1 MYRLLW
7 VICLTVGIWT
17 NGYAVVEDWL
27 KNGQQA
33 YQTGQ
38 FEEAV
43 QQWELALSALLR
55 DKDDSLTAIDTA
67 LQLNYAYQALGLY
80 QSAQATLQ
88 KVFDLARQRNDAERY
103 ALVLNQ
109 LGMLLLANHETSQA
123 SELVNE
129 SLKLARPLNNPA
141 LLAQLLN
148 NAGNVLALQQ
158 EYARAL
164 ETYQE
169 SAVFAERSGDNLL
182 LINILNNQI
191 QLYIEQK
198 NKNDAKVLFEKAI
211 QINNK
216 LPNNYDKAF
225 NFITL
230 GQLAQ
235 SNGDLLPA
243 YQHYTEALS
252 LAQKLNNNRIA
263 AYAQGY
269 LGELYAKE
277 ARYSEAEQLFNRAIF
292 LAQKQSAPDL
302 LYYWQWQK
310 ARLFR
315 EQGQTEEAIVIY
327 QQAIETV
334 QPIRAVLNNGYR
346 TPSEAA
352 RQSVRQIYFELA
364 DLLLKKAEST
374 TDTNAHKNYLTHA
387 RDTVERLKAAELQ
400 DYFQDDCVIN
410 AQQTDITSNKPLI
423 SHTAILYP
431 IILPERLVLLI
442 TLPNDLKQTVV
453 NINEIRL
460 TQEVND
466 FRNNLVSRTNR
477 RFFIQA
483 QQLYDWLIRPLEAD
497 LQANSIDT
505 IVVVPDGILRTI
517 PLAPLFDGKQFLIER
532 YALATTPGINLTDP
546 KQINWQSP
554 NVLLNGLS
562 KGVQDFSPLPNVPE
576 EISKLR
582 QTLSTDQVLQDDSF
596 LLGSLSDKLKTTPY
610 SVIHI
615 ASHGQFDADPQKT
628 FLLTF
633 DGKLTI
639 DRLEQLMRLS
649 QWRKEP
655 VELLTLSACQT
666 AVGDDRAALG
676 LAGIAIKAGARSA
689 LASLWFVDDRATADL
704 MVTFYQ
710 QLQQGHLSRAK
721 ALQYAQ
727 VQLLKQVASQHPA
740 YWAAFL
746 LIGSWL

>member
-1 MYRLLW
+1 MCRFLYILL
-7 VICLTVGIWT
+7 LSFGFWT
-17 NGYAVVEDWL
+17 NSYALAEDWQE
-27 KNGQQA
+27 NGQTAFQA
-33 YQTGQ
+33 GQ

-43 QQWELALSALLR
+43 QQWELALSALLQE
-55 DKDDSLTAIDTA
+55 KQTLAAIDTA

-80 QSAQATLQ
+80 QTANDTLH
-88 KVFDLARQRNDAERY
+88 KVLDLAKQSNDAERY

-109 LGMLLLANHETSQA
+109 LGMLYLANREISQA
-123 SELVNE
+123 SELVTE
-129 SLKLARPLNNPA
+129 SVNLARPLNNPA
-141 LLAQLLN
+141 LLAELLN
-148 NAGNVLALQQ
+148 NLGNVFALQQ
-158 EYARAL
+158 DYLHAL
-164 ETYQE
+164 EIYQE
-169 SAVFAERSGDNLL
+169 SALLAERSGDNLL
-182 LINILNNQI
+182 LANVLNNQI

-198 NKNDAKVLFEKAI
+198 NFNDAQVLFEKALK
-211 QINNK
+211 INAS
-216 LPNNYDKAF
+216 LPDNYDKAF
-225 NFITL
+225 NLITL

-235 SNGDLLPA
+235 SSNERLLA
-243 YQHYTEALS
+243 YQRYTEALT
-252 LAQKLNNNRIA
+252 LANKLSNNRIS

-269 LGELYAKE
+269 MGELYVQE
-277 ARYSEAEQLFNRAIF
+277 ARYSEAEQLFNQAIF

-310 ARLFR
+310 ARLLKR
-315 EQGQTEEAIVIY
+315 QGRTEEAIAIY

-334 QPIRAVLNNGYR
+334 QPIRAALNSGYR
-346 TPSEAA
+346 THSEAS
-352 RQSVRQIYFELA
+352 RQSVRLMYFELA
-364 DLLLKKAEST
+364 DLLLQKADTT
-374 TDTNAHKNYLTHA
+374 TDEKPHTAYLTHA
-387 RDTVERLKAAELQ
+387 RDTVELLKAAELQ
-400 DYFQDDCVIN
+400 DYFQDDCVTN
-410 AQQTDITSNKPLI
+410 AKTNITESKPLT
-423 SHTAILYP
+423 SRTAILYP
-431 IILPERLVLLI
+431 IVLPERLVLLV
-442 TLPNDLKQTVV
+442 TLPNSLKQTTVDV
-453 NINEIRL
+453 TEARL
-460 TQEVND
+460 GEEVNN
-466 FRNNLVSRTNR
+466 FRTNLVTRTNR
-477 RFFIQA
+477 RFFVQA
-483 QQLYDWLIRPLEAD
+483 QQLYDWLIRPIEAN
-497 LQANSIDT
+497 LQAANIDT

-546 KQINWQSP
+546 KQINWQKP

-562 KGVQDFSPLPNVPE
+562 KSVQDFSPLPNVPE
-576 EISKLR
+576 EINKLK
-582 QTLSTDQVLQDDSF
+582 QVLSTDQVLEDDAF
-596 LLGSLSDKLKTTPY
+596 LLGSLSDKLKNTPY

-710 QLQQGHLSRAK
+710 QLQSGKMSRAK

-727 VQLLKQVASQHPA
+727 QKLLKQGASQHPA